1 MPYDPLTLWLLIVFV
16 TVLSSGIL
24 LLTWA
29 TTPGSDVLGYW
40 AAAFLFTA
48 VSIGGIAA
56 RGYIPNFASIELANA
71 VAFLGAGLMWLGFRR
86 FEGRALNVPVV
97 LIAPAI
103 WILAC
108 QIPLFSNS
116 TSNRVVLASVMI
128 VVIMLACIHEL
139 RRGSNERIV
148 ARTVAI
154 VALSVQ
160 VLVVASRIL
169 VVHTMDLDRG
179 NGFILRTDPVFAWY
193 GLGALVFMVF
203 MSFTMVA
210 LVRERRELV
219 YKRASMIDELTG
231 LLNRRGFMEGAVR
244 ACLPGRPFAVLALDL
259 DRFKDVNDRHGH
271 AAGDDLLAMF
281 AHVLRAQ
288 VRASDVVARMGG
300 EEFGVLLPGL
310 ALEDACRTA
319 ERIRA
324 AFRSQAAALKL
335 PGVAGTVSIGVAV
348 GIAPANGV
356 PESISPLLARAD
368 AALYRAKAQGRDR
381 VETARAEVLPI
392 LRVVG

>member
-16 TVLSSGIL
+16 TLLTSGVL

-29 TTPGSDVLGYW
+29 TTPGSDALGYW
-40 AAAFLFTA
+40 AGALLLSAC
-48 VSIGGIAA
+48 SIAGIAA
-56 RGYIPNFASIELANA
+56 RGHLPSFASIEIANA
-71 VAFLGAGLMWLGFRR
+71 VGFLGAGVMWLGFRH
-86 FEGRALNVPVV
+86 FDGRPLNLPVIV
-97 LIAPAI
+97 IAPAL
-103 WILAC
+103 WIGAC
-108 QIPLFSNS
+108 QIELFRAS
-116 TSNRVVLASVMI
+116 TNNRVVLASIMLM
-128 VVIMLACIHEL
+128 VIMLASIREL
-139 RRGSNERIV
+139 RHGEADQIT
-148 ARTVAI
+148 ARRVAI
-154 VALSVQ
+154 AVLSIQ
-160 VLVVASRIL
+160 VLVLASRIL
-169 VVHTMDLDRG
+169 VVQTMNLDG
-179 NGFILRTDPVFAWY
+179 DDFIVRNDPIFAWY
-193 GLGALVFMVF
+193 GLGALAFMVF
-203 MSFTMVA
+203 MAFAMVA

-219 YKRASMIDELTG
+219 YKQASIVDELTG
-231 LLNRRGFMEGAVR
+231 LLNRRGFMERAVR

-259 DRFKDVNDRHGH
+259 DRFKEVNDRHGH
-271 AAGDDLLAMF
+271 ATGDDLLAMF

-381 VETARAEVLPI
+381 VETARADVLPT